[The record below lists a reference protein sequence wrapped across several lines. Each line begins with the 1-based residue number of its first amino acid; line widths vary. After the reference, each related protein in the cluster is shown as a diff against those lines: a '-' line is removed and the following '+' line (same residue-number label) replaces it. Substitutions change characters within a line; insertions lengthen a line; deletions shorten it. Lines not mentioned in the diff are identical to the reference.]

1 MMMEDISRKCRN
13 LSILIRMSIMMIN
26 KQEVTLDP
34 SNYIHITILYV
45 RKSMYGKKCDNK
57 KRDKI
62 NIIGMPFLV

>member
-45 RKSMYGKKCDNK
+45 RKSMYGKKYDNK

-62 NIIGMPFLV
+62 NIIGIPFLV